1 MVNDI
6 CVNKKSFVIDY
17 SNVTSRVAEIK
28 MPIDFYQLL
37 GSPPCR
43 AVALTAAALD
53 IEMNF
58 KQVNLMNGEHLKPEF
73 LKVRKNTNTG
83 SICLIRDI
91 KRKTRMKSIKS

>member
-1 MVNDI
+1 
-6 CVNKKSFVIDY
+6 
-17 SNVTSRVAEIK
+17 
-28 MPIDFYQLL
+28 MPIDFYQLP

-73 LKVRKNTNTG
+73 LKVFLR
-83 SICLIRDI
+83 IRISFED
-91 KRKTRMKSIKS
+91 REN